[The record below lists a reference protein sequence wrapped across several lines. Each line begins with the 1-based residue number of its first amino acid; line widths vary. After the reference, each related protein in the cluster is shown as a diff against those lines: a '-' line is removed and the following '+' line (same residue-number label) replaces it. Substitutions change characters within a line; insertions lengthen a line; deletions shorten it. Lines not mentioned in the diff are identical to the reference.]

1 MLSNDFEVSFTSVRY
16 FNIYRTGLLVRV
28 NCTCFYGTK
37 EEYLLIKP
45 RVISFAFAL
54 LLFTKCVVLTCLN
67 REQIWFPSYLEAK
80 RIYCR
85 IVTATNQSHCSVV
98 NVVRLIWPWSDYL
111 TFWPK
116 VVKIG
121 QILTKKDPKS
131 QNFESQVRFSWPY
144 QCDFCLY
151 KMYS

>member
-1 MLSNDFEVSFTSVRY
+1 MLSNDFEVSSTSVRY

-85 IVTATNQSHCSVV
+85 IVTATNQSHCKNYQWCRYPFPISNPTNIVIV
-98 NVVRLIWPWSDYL
+98 
-111 TFWPK
+111 TF
-116 VVKIG
+116 IHS
-121 QILTKKDPKS
+121 LS
-131 QNFESQVRFSWPY
+131 QSG
-144 QCDFCLY
+144 
-151 KMYS
+151 